1 MKFLVPEA
9 FCQFLEQLEVPI
21 DALLAQAHLT
31 GRLVDGQITL
41 SPLEYYQL
49 LAVAEPH
56 ISTKQ
61 ILQACDVEQMTKFST
76 PVYAALMAENGLAS
90 LQRLAK
96 YKHLIGPVTMTVQDL
111 GEQVAIHYEFIY
123 PEMSQ
128 LQIALLF
135 EQLLAANLV
144 RTGSGKTVVP
154 LKVASPFPYP
164 DVIQAHLGLSGEFS
178 KTNDL
183 IFAKA
188 DLLRPFDTANNPL
201 WEAMLPKL
209 QAQLAEND
217 AEDPLMASVQET
229 LMTNIARA
237 DDSLASVGAQLGMSP
252 RSLQREFGRRNTTY
266 KKLLAHAKQML
277 AINYVRNFHLPL
289 AEVAY
294 LLGYSEPSAFSR
306 AFRQWTGVPFS
317 KYQSLQA

>member
-9 FCQFLEQLEVPI
+9 FCQFLDQLEVPI
-21 DALLAQAHLT
+21 DRLLEQAHLT
-31 GRLVDGQITL
+31 GQLVDGQITL

-56 ISTKQ
+56 ISVAQ
-61 ILQACDVEQMTKFST
+61 SLQVCDVAQMTKFST

-96 YKHLIGPVTMTVQDL
+96 YKQLIGPVTMTVQDF
-111 GEQVAIHYEFIY
+111 GEQVAVHYDFIY
-123 PEMSQ
+123 PEMAQ
-128 LQIALLF
+128 LQIAVFF
-135 EQLLAANLV
+135 EQLLAVNLL
-144 RTGSGKTVVP
+144 RTGSSLAIIP
-154 LKVASPFPYP
+154 LKVVSSFAYP
-164 DVIQAHLGLSGEFS
+164 KMIQAHLGQVGENGQ
-178 KTNDL
+178 TNQL
-183 IFAKA
+183 VFAKA
-188 DLLRPFDTANNPL
+188 DLLKPFHTANNPL
-201 WEAMLPKL
+201 WEALLPDL
-209 QAQLAEND
+209 QAQLQQND
-217 AEDPLMASVQET
+217 EEDPLMASVQQT

-237 DDSLASVGAQLGMSP
+237 DDSLASVGQRLGISP
-252 RSLQREFGRRNTTY
+252 RSLQRELGRRNTTY

-317 KYQSLQA
+317 QYALIQA